1 MMSIDLFKT
10 ILEYKSTLINS
21 LSKKSISIPLYYY
34 YRLKRYIYK
43 NIIKSKYTVTYQFIY
58 NLASLIQINHN
69 LSELDN
75 HMKNQGIMLD
85 RRYDNDENL
94 QYFSIYYSLKKYYT
108 HPEVVYVYSIHPIT
122 SPGEIKFENI
132 RIYQNKEVHGSK
144 VFINSLEL
152 DPHKDNIYIKSAQYL
167 LDANDKMCDVI
178 KIFFEYY
185 INECK
190 KNLIEKRPILKLIW
204 RQSV

>member
-21 LSKKSISIPLYYY
+21 LSKKSIGIPLYYY

-75 HMKNQGIMLD
+75 HMKNQDIMLD
-85 RRYDNDENL
+85 IRYDNDENL
-94 QYFSIYYSLKKYYT
+94 QYFSKEILYISRSCICIFYT
-108 HPEVVYVYSIHPIT
+108 SY
-122 SPGEIKFENI
+122 NI
-132 RIYQNKEVHGSK
+132 SWG
-144 VFINSLEL
+144 
-152 DPHKDNIYIKSAQYL
+152 D
-167 LDANDKMCDVI
+167 
-178 KIFFEYY
+178 
-185 INECK
+185 
-190 KNLIEKRPILKLIW
+190 
-204 RQSV
+204 